1 MSLKK
6 TIPSRSIL
14 LIIFTFIFLLVS
26 VTDSD
31 AARRRKK
38 KRNYNPKQTREQA
51 IDIIRSTSE
60 QISELAGLE
69 PKVGESDSSA
79 IIEQINDDGEILTI
93 DGDLGENL
101 EELEVEDDVTVDLDE
116 FKMLWLSFMD
126 GSEGSDLTAAGI
138 SKSDLMYIIMD
149 WLGTP
154 YRFGGTTRGNIDCSG
169 FTQKIFLSAGDIMI
183 PRVAR
188 EQVNM
193 GNKIKRNNLEFGDL
207 VFFHTYSRRFASH
220 VGIYLGD
227 NLFAH
232 ASSRHGVTVSSL
244 ESSYYKKNFI
254 GGRRLNAR
262 DIAKYSIKDNGTQ
275 LNATVNPTTPSKSGT
290 GR

>member
-1 MSLKK
+1 MILKK
-6 TIPSRSIL
+6 TISSRNIL
-14 LIIFTFIFLLVS
+14 LIVFTFIFLLAS

-38 KRNYNPKQTREQA
+38 SKRSYNPTKTREQA
-51 IDIIRSTSE
+51 IDIIRSNSE
-60 QISELAGLE
+60 LVSELAGLE
-69 PKVGESDSSA
+69 SKVEDSDSSA
-79 IIEQINDDGEILTI
+79 IKQHINDDGEILTV
-93 DGDLGENL
+93 DGDMGENL
-101 EELEVEDDVTVDLDE
+101 AELEIEDDVTVDLDE

-126 GSEGSDLTAAGI
+126 NSEGSDLTASGI

-169 FTQKIFLSAGDIMI
+169 FTQKIFLAAGDIMI

-188 EQVNM
+188 EQVDI
-193 GNKIKRNNLEFGDL
+193 GDKIKMKNLEFGDL
-207 VFFHTYSRRFASH
+207 IFFYTYSRKFASH

-227 NLFAH
+227 HLFAH
-232 ASSRHGVTVSSL
+232 ASSRYGVTVSSL

-254 GGRRLNAR
+254 GGRRINAH
-262 DIAKYSIKDNGTQ
+262 DISKYSIKDTGAH
-275 LNATVNPTTPSKSGT
+275 LNATIPSSKSGA

>member
-1 MSLKK
+1 M
-6 TIPSRSIL
+6 
-14 LIIFTFIFLLVS
+14 TFIFLLAS
-26 VTDSD
+26 VTDSE

-38 KRNYNPKQTREQA
+38 KRNYNPKQTRQQA

-60 QISELAGLE
+60 QVSELAGLE
-69 PKVGESDSSA
+69 PNISEIDSNA
-79 IIEQINDDGEILTI
+79 IKELINDDGEILTTE
-93 DGDLGENL
+93 GDLGENL
-101 EELEVEDDVTVDLDE
+101 EELEREDDITVDMED
-116 FKMLWLSFMD
+116 FKMMWLSFID
-126 GSEGSDLTAAGI
+126 SDEGSALTNGGI

-169 FTQKIFLSAGDIMI
+169 FTQKIFLSAADILI

-188 EQVNM
+188 EQVNI
-193 GNKIKRNNLEFGDL
+193 GDKIKRNNLQFGDL

-232 ASSRHGVTVSSL
+232 ASSRYGVTVSSL

-254 GGRRLNAR
+254 GGRRIGAR
-262 DIAKYSIKDNGTQ
+262 DIAKFSINNGTQ
-275 LNATVNPTTPSKSGT
+275 LNATVKPKQ
-290 GR
+290 

>member
-1 MSLKK
+1 MITKRTFSLQ
-6 TIPSRSIL
+6 S
-14 LIIFTFIFLLVS
+14 IFLILFTLVFLFAN
-26 VTDSD
+26 VVDAD

-38 KRNYNPKQTREQA
+38 KRSYNPKQTRQQA
-51 IDIIRSTSE
+51 IEIIRSTSE
-60 QISELAGLE
+60 QVSELAGLE
-69 PKVGESDSSA
+69 PKINDSTNSE
-79 IIEQINDDGEILTI
+79 IIELINDDGEILTT

-101 EELEVEDDVTVDLDE
+101 EELELEDDVIVDLDE
-116 FKMLWLSFMD
+116 FKMLWLSFID
-126 GSEGSDLTAAGI
+126 SNEGSDVTAGGI
-138 SKSDLMYIIMD
+138 PKSDLMYAIME

-169 FTQKIFLSAGDIMI
+169 FTQKIFLTSAEIML

-188 EQVNM
+188 EQVNV
-193 GNKIKRNNLEFGDL
+193 GDKIKRKNLEFGDL

-254 GGRRLNAR
+254 GGRRLGAR
-262 DIAKYSIKDNGTQ
+262 DIAKYSIKTSTQ
-275 LNATVNPTTPSKSGT
+275 LNATANPSESIDDSDNK
-290 GR
+290 